1 LDQHQRPSSQL
12 QCSNCERIPQ
22 RTILFSQSDTATG
35 DLEIFA
41 GLLCHS
47 YGNNRF
53 CIDSQ
58 CPSLLSL
65 GGDATLDAVLEW
77 IRPEVSRLVGFR
89 RQSRRSFFFAPVYL
103 NADFTGG
110 ELVFPDV
117 DVVIIPKPGLL
128 VGFPSNH

>member
-1 LDQHQRPSSQL
+1 
-12 QCSNCERIPQ
+12 
-22 RTILFSQSDTATG
+22 
-35 DLEIFA
+35 
-41 GLLCHS
+41 
-47 YGNNRF
+47 
-53 CIDSQ
+53 
-58 CPSLLSL
+58 
-65 GGDATLDAVLEW
+65 
-77 IRPEVSRLVGFR
+77 LVGFR